1 MRFAALTYAN
11 TDNPRGFP
19 DDYPAQTYLL
29 RDGESAKSPWVEM
42 SEDQLAEL
50 KRSFST
56 EVASVEKA
64 ARDADKDAENTKLDA
79 LKRQFDRLETL
90 ENGWDSATNQ
100 QKFDGLLDVI
110 KILTRQRRSILDQ
123 YRPE

>member
-1 MRFAALTYAN
+1 MKFAVLTYAH

-19 DDYPAQTYLL
+19 DDYPAQTYPLS
-29 RDGESAKSPWVEM
+29 DGESVKSPWVEM
-42 SEDQLAEL
+42 SEEQLAEL

-64 ARDADKDAENTKLDA
+64 ARDADRDAENTKLDA

-90 ENGWDSATNQ
+90 EKGWDSATNPQ
-100 QKFDGLLDVI
+100 RFDGLLDVI
-110 KILTRQRRSILDQ
+110 KILTRQRGFILDQ
-123 YRPE
+123 HRS